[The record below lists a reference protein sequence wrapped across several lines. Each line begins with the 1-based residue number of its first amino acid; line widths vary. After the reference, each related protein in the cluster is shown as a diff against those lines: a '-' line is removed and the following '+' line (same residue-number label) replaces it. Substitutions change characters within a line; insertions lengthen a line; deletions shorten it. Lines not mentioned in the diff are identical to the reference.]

1 MTVSR
6 RSRQSAAMTAQE
18 AVGTRWYRRDGSLA
32 CERLER
38 RSVHVYKA
46 SVWEADETTAQTAN
60 GGHDGSAL
68 LVLAVVVGVIPLLPV
83 LLPFALAAAAVGLLA
98 QSRVARAAL
107 ACSVLCAGLLFLSSC
122 VLLLVSAGSF
132 TAFAVH
138 TLLSRPEAPAKQAF
152 SPEVSRSR
160 VQPTQRR
167 PGNARAIGGQA

>member
-1 MTVSR
+1 
-6 RSRQSAAMTAQE
+6 MTAQE

-46 SVWEADETTAQTAN
+46 SVWEADATTAQKADK
-60 GGHDGSAL
+60 GHDGSAL
-68 LVLAVVVGVIPLLPV
+68 LVLAVVTGVIPLLPV
-83 LLPFALAAAAVGLLA
+83 LLPLALAAAAVALLA

-107 ACSVLCAGLLFLSSC
+107 AVSVLCAGLLFLSAS

-132 TAFAVH
+132 TALAIY
-138 TLLSRPEAPAKQAF
+138 TLLTRPEAPDTQAF
-152 SPEVSRSR
+152 SPEVSLSR

-167 PGNARAIGGQA
+167 PGVLEPLAAKRGRT